1 MRTPCSKL
9 GSGCERPSSKR
20 RRQPIRRTAAAH
32 SHRPC
37 ASAETGGFHLG
48 RSNQRPGPPH
58 ATLGYGEPQRVD
70 YHTHDGSAS
79 FEHHSECTPNRC
91 HRFESSGPAWHL
103 PGSFSHPWTVL
114 PLDQETNGM
123 LSAGA
128 PLKVR
133 LLPSCTG
140 SDPQRQF
147 LTSFVVDDTVAID
160 AGSLAFALTAEEMLC
175 IRHILITHAHA
186 DHTASL
192 PIFISEVFPALAA
205 PVTVHATPPVI
216 DALRRFVFNGEI
228 WPDFAQIPLLTGLGR
243 ALQFCALKP
252 GTPTQVENLRVTP
265 IWVNHLVP
273 TVGYIVESQKAGF
286 AVTSD
291 TYVTDEIWAAASRLE
306 CVR

>member
-1 MRTPCSKL
+1 M
-9 GSGCERPSSKR
+9 
-20 RRQPIRRTAAAH
+20 
-32 SHRPC
+32 
-37 ASAETGGFHLG
+37 
-48 RSNQRPGPPH
+48 
-58 ATLGYGEPQRVD
+58 
-70 YHTHDGSAS
+70 
-79 FEHHSECTPNRC
+79 
-91 HRFESSGPAWHL
+91 
-103 PGSFSHPWTVL
+103 
-114 PLDQETNGM
+114 
-123 LSAGA
+123 
-128 PLKVR
+128 KVR

-160 AGSLAFALTAEEMLC
+160 AGSLAFALTAEEMLR

-192 PIFISEVFPALAA
+192 PIFISEVFPALSA

-306 CVR
+306 CVRAIFVDVSYPDEMEDLAAASRHFTPRSLAKDLKKLTRDVLICVVHIKPAYREVVLQQLAELGDPRISAVEIGRNYEW